1 MTNAE
6 LQDKQNDTLA
16 DIQTRLS
23 DFRAMA
29 DKFEKRTLEGFGP
42 GDEQFAEWLLRKGAE
57 LTAEADREIS
67 YSKYLRGEA

>member
-1 MTNAE
+1 MTNTE
-6 LQDKQNDTLA
+6 LQDKQNDTLT

-29 DKFEKRTLEGFGP
+29 DKFEERTRDGFGP

-57 LTAEADREIS
+57 LTAEADREIA
-67 YSKYLRGEA
+67 YSKFLRAQ